1 MAVIAGKP
9 SEVIGNKDSTLIL
22 RGSSVKVQWGNKFI
36 DLIKNG
42 KIAAESEK
50 ILKVAN
56 SEEELKADGIY
67 LVDESVWMV
76 LNGVKVQLTSE
87 NPTYISYFAEQEL
100 NPEQKNI
107 ALKNIGFYYDS
118 LEDVDIKAGLVYI
131 LGENKVYLVKDGI
144 VSEFK
149 SEQEINTDTPI
160 QSLQIQDYSL
170 VINGEQY
177 ITCNNDTITMHK
189 QSIFED
195 GIYSPSATNSTGY
208 RIYIK
213 NGKSYLDIDY
223 VNERNKTENIN
234 LYKTKYYQEE
244 NIVLAVTDDNNDD
257 NDIII
262 LTLLHSNKYKV
273 GDTLTTEIIIN
284 IPNDQGDDEPI
295 LTTVDFKISSIN
307 GNNYTVTI
315 TSKYLEIIKENIQIF
330 KDQHIFY
337 KLGEL
342 PITRIS
348 NHNYDLFEPQKSQL
362 GDITTR
368 VGTISELITEEGPK
382 IEPLQESLKT
392 YLYTKEEL
400 EELPKKYGIY
410 SNNSILE
417 YSKLILPEIFI
428 SETEKYSE
436 LNIKI
441 GEIKSLLEKKDL
453 LKFQKED
460 YDIKYGIYSD
470 NTLLENPTIVQ
481 QEVFISEEEKIT
493 TLPDDINTKIGT
505 LPITKAIQN
514 NSTISNFTD
523 KSKGIFSDNAIL
535 EEPKLIKSEEY
546 APTFRQ
552 LNKEEDTIE
561 NKYPMYHEELQ
572 TPIEIQ
578 EKYNNVVP
586 SLKWIKQLLDSIIPI
601 GTIIMWN
608 GGTVPPGWAICD
620 GTNGTPDL
628 INRFIKGGQ
637 NVGINNNSELSE
649 FGEGNKLTI
658 KQEHLPI
665 HSHPHEPHKHTHNQH
680 RHTVNPS
687 SFTATT
693 DDSGDLSSSLT
704 WDDYIWRISPSV
716 DKTTKTLTIPTVPS
730 AGEGQVNQGYR
741 ESVLSDVDIDI
752 TTSTQGGTAVGGNH
766 NHSITIDVP
775 STNTT
780 YTTTTEQEQTSKEK
794 ELTKKDYPNKAIN
807 IEPHSYSLI
816 FIMKVSN
823 WINYNE

>member
-42 KIAAESEK
+42 KIATESEK

-56 SEEELKADGIY
+56 SEEELKTDGIY

-76 LNGVKVQLTSE
+76 LNGTKVQLTSE
-87 NPTYISYFAEQEL
+87 NPTYISYFVEQQL
-100 NPEQKNI
+100 NAEQKNT

-149 SEQEINTDTPI
+149 SEQEINIDIPI

-244 NIVLAVTDDNNDD
+244 NIVLAVTDDDNDD

-262 LTLLHSNKYKV
+262 LTLLRSDKYKV
-273 GDTLTTEIIIN
+273 GDILTTEIIIN
-284 IPNDQGDDEPI
+284 IPNDQGDNEPI

-315 TSKYLEIIKENIQIF
+315 TSEYLEIIKENIQIF
-330 KDQHIFY
+330 KNQHIFY
-337 KLGEL
+337 KHGEL

-348 NHNYDLFEPQKSQL
+348 DHNYDLFEPQKSQL
-362 GDITTR
+362 GDVTTR
-368 VGTISELITEEGPK
+368 IGTISELITEEEPK

-392 YLYTKEEL
+392 YLYTKEELGEEL

-428 SETEKYSE
+428 SETKKYLE
-436 LNIKI
+436 LSTKI
-441 GEIKSLLEKKDL
+441 GELPLNNEIIKGENSKKIEDFTEKK
-453 LKFQKED
+453 Q
-460 YDIKYGIYSD
+460 GIYSD
-470 NTLLENPTIVQ
+470 NAVLLE
-481 QEVFISEEEKIT
+481 
-493 TLPDDINTKIGT
+493 
-505 LPITKAIQN
+505 
-514 NSTISNFTD
+514 
-523 KSKGIFSDNAIL
+523 
-535 EEPKLIKSEEY
+535 PKTIKSEEY
-546 APTFRQ
+546 CTIFKD
-552 LNKEEDTIE
+552 LGVEESE
-561 NKYPMYHEELQ
+561 NKYPRYDNEL
-572 TPIEIQ
+572 EIPSTI
-578 EKYNNVVP
+578 NNLLAFNQSVP
-586 SLKWIKQLLDSIIPI
+586 NVEWIKKMMDLLIPI
-601 GTIIMWN
+601 GTIIMFN
-608 GGTVPPGWAICD
+608 GKSEIPLGWVECNEENSLKYPEIVPNL
-620 GTNGTPDL
+620 TNK
-628 INRFIKGGQ
+628 FIKCSNITG
-637 NVGINNNSELSE
+637 NNINKDLNKN
-649 FGEGNKLTI
+649 GKLTL

-665 HSHPHEPHKHTHNQH
+665 HSHPHVEHNHTHNSH
-680 RHTVNPS
+680 YHSIPS
-687 SFTATT
+687 QPISDIET
-693 DDSGDLSSSLT
+693 SEIKDLKAALEET
-704 WDDYIWRISPSV
+704 DYIWYIKENTETVEIPNVEKTEDGLILGTRHTFLTGLETYDQGGIALV
-716 DKTTKTLTIPTVPS
+716 DNHLHTLDLTIPENKTDP
-730 AGEGQVNQGYR
+730 
-741 ESVLSDVDIDI
+741 
-752 TTSTQGGTAVGGNH
+752 
-766 NHSITIDVP
+766 
-775 STNTT
+775 
-780 YTTTTEQEQTSKEK
+780 TTTTEQSTQSLEK
-794 ELTKKDYPNKAIN
+794 TLTKKEYPNKEIN
-807 IEPHSYSLI
+807 IEPNSYSLI
-816 FIMKVSN
+816 FIIKVQSFA
-823 WINYNE
+823 II